1 MSDWSSQLKKY
12 INAYPPSN
20 GEDLRIMQE
29 DIYFQLSKV
38 EGFEVL
44 RVEQT
49 GKSERQVVAACIS
62 TLKDPFFKIVVAH
75 LWQNDLAYD
84 NEWHVFE
91 EHELGTVLRFV
102 TWEDAFITGEIW
114 FDRKKGETDS

>member
-12 INAYPPSN
+12 INAYPPSK

-29 DIYFQLSKV
+29 DIFYHLSKI
-38 EGFEVL
+38 EDFEVL

-49 GKSERQVVAACIS
+49 GEQERQVVAACIS
-62 TLKDPFFKIVVAH
+62 TLKDPFFKIVVSH
-75 LWQNDLAYD
+75 IWQNDLAYD